1 MSYPTEFNSY
11 KIPIKNRNLS
21 QIEFEYINKHF
32 KEKTIEEWAKDF
44 NMNVG
49 YFKNKYFTRKLG
61 NLDKSNKEKNN
72 FIKLEI
78 GSTYKF
84 EKSETKKTLKT
95 YYSVTGK
102 VVEEYQYF
110 YLIDTGKSKT
120 TMHKCNCS
128 ELSITKIK

>member
-95 YYSVTGK
+95 YHTIIGK
-102 VVEEYQYF
+102 VVQEYQYF
-110 YLIDTGKSKT
+110 YLIDTGKTKT
-120 TMHKCNCS
+120 TMHKCNCN